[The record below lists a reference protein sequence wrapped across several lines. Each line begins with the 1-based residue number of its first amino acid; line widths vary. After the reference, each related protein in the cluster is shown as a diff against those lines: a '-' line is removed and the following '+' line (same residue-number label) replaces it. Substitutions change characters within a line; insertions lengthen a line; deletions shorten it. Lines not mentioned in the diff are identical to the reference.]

1 MHAGCRGFAGAG
13 VVHES
18 WIMRLGACDELAP
31 HCWSAGRHGLEYHDG
46 APWPSGARSRPPWM
60 PQLSSFPQC
69 SAPQAARLLMPAR
82 LQVHDEL
89 VYEVQHDRAAD
100 LAALVKLEMERAM
113 LLRVPTPVKLSVGP
127 NWGSLEDVTLDKL
140 RDRPWLQQLACAQA

>member
-1 MHAGCRGFAGAG
+1 
-13 VVHES
+13 
-18 WIMRLGACDELAP
+18 
-31 HCWSAGRHGLEYHDG
+31 
-46 APWPSGARSRPPWM
+46 
-60 PQLSSFPQC
+60 
-69 SAPQAARLLMPAR
+69 MPAR